1 MSALVQYSHS
11 SVIYRHDWLRL
22 VFVSTFV
29 WRNLFMVSNG
39 KHNFENKR
47 RVFDDNT
54 VSYNEKQTCFYSA
67 MHMFMISVKEN

>member
-1 MSALVQYSHS
+1 
-11 SVIYRHDWLRL
+11 
-22 VFVSTFV
+22 
-29 WRNLFMVSNG
+29 MVSNG
-39 KHNFENKR
+39 KHNFENKG